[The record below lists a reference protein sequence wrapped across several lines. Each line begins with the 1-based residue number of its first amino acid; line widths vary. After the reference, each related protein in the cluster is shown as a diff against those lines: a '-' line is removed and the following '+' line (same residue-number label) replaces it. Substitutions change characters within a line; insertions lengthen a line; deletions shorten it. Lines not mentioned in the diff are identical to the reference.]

1 MKMVRS
7 VEAPTRKSETKSKG
21 KTSAPWQV
29 VVLDDPVN
37 LMEYVTRVLMRIF
50 GHSREQAE
58 ELMMDVHTRGRA
70 IVWTGNREKGEMY
83 VQQLHQAQL
92 HASLEKAQ

>member
-1 MKMVRS
+1 MSVIRS
-7 VEAPTRKSETKSKG
+7 VEAPTRKSETKSKS

-58 ELMMDVHTRGRA
+58 QLMMDVHTRGRA

>member
-1 MKMVRS
+1 MA
-7 VEAPTRKSETKSKG
+7 VEAPVREG
-21 KTSAPWQV
+21 KTQSKDKTAPPWQV

-37 LMEYVTRVLMRIF
+37 LMEYVTRILMRIF
-50 GHSREQAE
+50 GHTREQAE
-58 ELMMDVHTRGRA
+58 KLMMDVHTRGRA

-92 HASLEKAQ
+92 HASLEKGQ

>member
-1 MKMVRS
+1 MSEGVDAPAKEGKMKSR
-7 VEAPTRKSETKSKG
+7 E
-21 KTSAPWQV
+21 KTSPPWQV

-37 LMEYVTRVLMRIF
+37 LMAYVTRVFMNIF
-50 GHSREQAE
+50 GHSKDEAE
-58 ELMMDVHTRGRA
+58 KLMRDVHYRGRA

-92 HASLEKAQ
+92 QARLEKAE